1 MKIKGLNEY
10 SKPPPFYL
18 NGLEAFC
25 CLIDGLLHLSPIIY
39 HPRQF

>member
-10 SKPPPFYL
+10 SKPPPFYI
-18 NGLEAFC
+18 NGLEAFYS
-25 CLIDGLLHLSPIIY
+25 LIDGLLRLSPIIY

>member
-1 MKIKGLNEY
+1 MKIKGLNV
-10 SKPPPFYL
+10 SNKPPPPYP

-25 CLIDGLLHLSPIIY
+25 CLIDGLLHISPIIY